1 MPYFHLGVKMSWLPD
16 GWIPKAIAVDI
27 DGTLTDGDKVLHTGA
42 IKALRRLEDAGIP
55 VILCTGNVRAIVYGL
70 WRFINLS
77 GVMVC
82 ENGGVVWHP
91 DSEPLIR
98 ADGGEAKDAAK
109 WLSTQI
115 ERLNAQ
121 GITTNAWRESEWCLK
136 SDEDL
141 SAICDKLSN
150 SQWSHLSVVRTGFAI
165 HLMEPW
171 ISKGEGLTI
180 ALEMMNISPSDVL
193 AFGDAPND
201 ISMFELVHHSI
212 AVGGSFPALKQV
224 ASITSDLPHGA
235 TIEPVINE
243 IIERLEA

>member
-1 MPYFHLGVKMSWLPD
+1 MSWLPD

-27 DGTLTDGDKVLHTGA
+27 DGTLTDEDKVLHTGA
-42 IKALRRLEDAGIP
+42 IRALRKLEAAGIS

-98 ADGGEAKDAAK
+98 ADGGKAKDAAK
-109 WLSTQI
+109 WLSTKI
-115 ERLNAQ
+115 EGLDAQ

-141 SAICDKLSN
+141 SAIRDRLANSEWSN
-150 SQWSHLSVVRTGFAI
+150 LSVVRTGFAI

-171 ISKGEGLTI
+171 INKGEGLAK
-180 ALEMMNISPSDVL
+180 ALEIMNISPRDVL
-193 AFGDAPND
+193 AIGDAPND

-212 AVGGSFPALKQV
+212 AVGGSFSALKQV
-224 ASITSDLPHGA
+224 ANIASDLPHGA

-243 IIERLEA
+243 IIERLRA

>member
-1 MPYFHLGVKMSWLPD
+1 MSWLPD

-27 DGTLTDGDKVLHTGA
+27 DGTLTDEDKVLHTGA
-42 IKALRRLEDAGIP
+42 IQALRRLEAAGIP
-55 VILCTGNVRAIVYGL
+55 VILCTGNVRAITYGL

-91 DSEPLIR
+91 DSKPLIR
-98 ADGGEAKDAAK
+98 ADGREAKDAAK

-115 ERLNAQ
+115 EGLDAQ

-141 SAICDKLSN
+141 SAICDRLAN

-171 ISKGEGLTI
+171 INKGEGLKI
-180 ALEMMNISPSDVL
+180 ALEMMNISPRDVL
-193 AFGDAPND
+193 AIGDAPND
-201 ISMFELVHHSI
+201 ISMFELVRHSI
-212 AVGGSFPALKQV
+212 AVGGSFSALKQV
-224 ASITSDLPHGA
+224 ASITSDLPNGD
-235 TIEPVINE
+235 TIEPVITE
-243 IIERLEA
+243 IIERLEV